1 MHLLQVRASDWNGG
15 SDEDMDCPP
24 ELPDGKIVDR
34 DDIITE
40 NARRSCLVRRF
51 CHLFAMSRISMER
64 GGKMTYVCPQVKTQT
79 MTEEDAREDS
89 IALVQRRTNRLHWNS
104 AMRRRYYQH
113 G

>member
-1 MHLLQVRASDWNGG
+1 MLDDPAMYDDFAILLCNEV
-15 SDEDMDCPP
+15 
-24 ELPDGKIVDR
+24 
-34 DDIITE
+34 
-40 NARRSCLVRRF
+40 
-51 CHLFAMSRISMER
+51 SMER
-64 GGKMTYVCPQVKTQT
+64 GGKMTYVSPT

>member
-1 MHLLQVRASDWNGG
+1 
-15 SDEDMDCPP
+15 MDRPP
-24 ELPDGKIVDR
+24 ELTDGSIVDR
-34 DDIITE
+34 DDITALYDDFAIF
-40 NARRSCLVRRF
+40 S
-51 CHLFAMSRISMER
+51 FAMSRISMER